1 MVSRTK
7 TGTKDPLNTDSG
19 LAVATFRV
27 PVFTEINIDG
37 TTTKRSTY
45 LAQSVPAGV
54 ANLPLVNFDGHKSR
68 QNMRNIF

>member
-19 LAVATFRV
+19 LSVATLRV
-27 PVFTEINIDG
+27 PVFTEINIDE
-37 TTTKRSTY
+37 TTTERSTY

-54 ANLPLVNFDGHKSR
+54 ENRPL
-68 QNMRNIF
+68 